1 MECFIFGV
9 YHGGVWRGLFGEG
22 FKGGFGEES
31 FGLMGLREIRVGSGM
46 VLYDIGF
53 IGSSI

>member
-1 MECFIFGV
+1 MECFIFSV
-9 YHGGVWRGLFGEG
+9 DHGGVWRGLLGEG

-31 FGLMGLREIRVGSGM
+31 FCLMGLREIRFGSGRI
-46 VLYDIGF
+46 LYGIGF